1 MKGYLNEYALT
12 AGLLLLCMAVA
23 HAVYGEM
30 VVFNDLRFMSFDRA
44 LFATIYLPWHQISLV
59 LLLSAIGLMVSS
71 FKREYKPIQYFVLF
85 VTISNLGI
93 FLFIIFRNSGKA
105 LFFQAWPQ
113 VFFFLILVLLIVL
126 GQRKKEVNR

>member
-12 AGLLLLCMAVA
+12 AGLLLLFMAIA

-44 LFATIYLPWHQISLV
+44 LFATIYLPWHQISFV
-59 LLLSAIGLMVSS
+59 LLLSSIGLMMSS
-71 FKREYKPIQYFVLF
+71 FKKEYKPIQSFVLF
-85 VTISNLGI
+85 VTLSNLAI
-93 FLFIIFRNSGKA
+93 FLVIIFRSSGKL

-113 VFFFLILVLLIVL
+113 FFFFLILVLLIIL
-126 GQRKKEVNR
+126 GQRKKEPQ

>member
-12 AGLLLLCMAVA
+12 AGLLLLCMSIA
-23 HAVYGEM
+23 HAIYGEI

-59 LLLSAIGLMVSS
+59 LLLCSVGLVISS
-71 FKREYKPIQYFVLF
+71 FKREYKPIQSFVLF
-85 VTISNLGI
+85 VTLANLAI
-93 FLFIIFRNSGKA
+93 FLLTIVRSSGKA

-113 VFFFLILVLLIVL
+113 IFLFIILVLLIVL
-126 GQRKKEVNR
+126 GQRKKERQ

>member
-12 AGLLLLCMAVA
+12 AGLLLLFMSIA
-23 HAVYGEM
+23 HAIYGEI

-59 LLLSAIGLMVSS
+59 LLLSSVGLMISS
-71 FKREYKPIQYFVLF
+71 FKKEYKPIQSFVLF
-85 VTISNLGI
+85 VTLSNLAI
-93 FLFIIFRNSGKA
+93 FLLIIVRSSGKA

-113 VFFFLILVLLIVL
+113 IFLFLILVLLIVL
-126 GQRKKEVNR
+126 GQRKKERQ